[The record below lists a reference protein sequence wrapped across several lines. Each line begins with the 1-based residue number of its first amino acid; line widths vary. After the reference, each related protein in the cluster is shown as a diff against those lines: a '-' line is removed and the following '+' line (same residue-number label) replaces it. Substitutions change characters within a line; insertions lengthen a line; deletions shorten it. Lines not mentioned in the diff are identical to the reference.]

1 MLIVAN
7 LSSAPQPAELDLAE
21 FAGIRPVE
29 ILGGTVFPPIQ
40 AAPYFVSLG
49 PHGFYWFRLER
60 PGDADEP
67 YGIESTAI

>member
-1 MLIVAN
+1 
-7 LSSAPQPAELDLAE
+7 
-21 FAGIRPVE
+21 
-29 ILGGTVFPPIQ
+29 
-40 AAPYFVSLG
+40 VSVG